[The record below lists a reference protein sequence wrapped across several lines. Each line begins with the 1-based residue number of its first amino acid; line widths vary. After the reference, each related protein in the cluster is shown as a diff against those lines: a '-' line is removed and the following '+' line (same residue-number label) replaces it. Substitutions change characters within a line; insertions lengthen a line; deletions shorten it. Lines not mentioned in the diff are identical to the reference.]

1 MKTCPKCNAPANDDV
16 MFCATCGNSFQNVNP
31 QPENNAYQQFNQ
43 QSPNNA
49 PYVQPIPTV
58 DPYDHTAEFD
68 EKDVHDNKIFALCT
82 YAFSVVG
89 VIIAL
94 LANKSNKSAYLSF
107 HIKQSLTITLVE
119 TIITLLTGILSWTCI
134 VPVVGAIAVVAL
146 LVITVICFCK
156 TCANKSVE
164 APLICKIKFLK

>member
-1 MKTCPKCNAPANDDV
+1 MKNCPKCGTQVSDSS
-16 MFCATCGNSFQNVNP
+16 MFCTTCGNSFQNANP
-31 QPENNAYQQFNQ
+31 QPNNNTDQQVL
-43 QSPNNA
+43 NNA
-49 PYVQPIPTV
+49 PYVQPVPAV